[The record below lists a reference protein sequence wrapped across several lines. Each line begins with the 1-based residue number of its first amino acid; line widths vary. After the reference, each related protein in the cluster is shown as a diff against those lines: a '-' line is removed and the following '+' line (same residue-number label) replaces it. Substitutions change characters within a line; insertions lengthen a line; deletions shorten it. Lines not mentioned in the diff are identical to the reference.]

1 METGLTQTAYP
12 PEPHGGDS
20 NTATEREGNR
30 LYRMMVDTLG

>member
-12 PEPHGGDS
+12 PEPPGGDS
-20 NTATEREGNR
+20 KTAAERESNC